1 MNSER
6 KDIVIYNE
14 PFCFDAATDCL
25 VHQSVP
31 SFRIPFSHLKDMGD
45 SYFLPFYPHFRNTT
59 YLDGNPYG
67 VLSWRVPP
75 RVELDPEGMAKKY
88 GVRLEVIGRMSDFE
102 VMVNQ
107 DEYNLR
113 MLGELPTVRIID
125 REFIADLRKYE
136 LREKSKFK
144 NTGISYHEMNQY
156 RGYDVMSKEPDKVWF
171 PYHPETGTISDIL
184 FRKLEVIPSDVL
196 LIELPG
202 EKVLDP
208 VNYARANKEDVKAF
222 LKLNPIQGFYFE
234 AKVIPWEKT
243 SLPEIIRENVNNR
256 VVMTKSNGIAKRIKK
271 SKGI

>member
-1 MNSER
+1 MISER
-6 KDIVIYNE
+6 KEIKIYGE
-14 PFCFDAATDCL
+14 PFCFDAETDHL

-45 SYFLPFYPHFRNTT
+45 SYLLPFYPHFRNST
-59 YLDGNPYG
+59 YLDGNPSG

-75 RVELDPEGMAKKY
+75 RVHLDPEGMAKKY
-88 GVRLEVIGRMSDFE
+88 GVRLEAIERMSDFE

-113 MLGELPTVRIID
+113 MLGELPTIRIID

-144 NTGISYHEMNQY
+144 NTGMSYHEMNQY
-156 RGYDVMSKEPDKVWF
+156 RGFDVLSKDTDKIWF

-184 FRKLEVIPSDVL
+184 FRKLEVIPSDIVM
-196 LIELPG
+196 IELPN

-222 LKLNPIQGFYFE
+222 LKLNPIQGFQFE
-234 AKVIPWEKT
+234 AKVLPWEKT
-243 SLPEIIRENVNNR
+243 NLPEIIRENVKKKM
-256 VVMTKSNGIAKRIKK
+256 VMAKSNGISKRIKR